1 MHRKF
6 QESEEGLKDESLE
19 SKGIYLTHALW
30 WNGIAQLIFTCLN
43 SSIET
48 LEEGLKY
55 VPI

>member
-55 VPI
+55 V